1 MYRVS
6 NALIKKLAII
16 LNNTLHNT
24 QNLCTDHINLRC
36 MFHYNIILP
45 ICTYYSP
52 FSHFLLLFAGNIPE
66 KCFFGK
72 SLVIFLIFTGQVCV
86 SYPSSHRNT

>member
-16 LNNTLHNT
+16 FNNTLHNT
-24 QNLCTDHINLRC
+24 QYLCTDHINLRC

-66 KCFFGK
+66 KCFLWQIPCDFSYFYRP
-72 SLVIFLIFTGQVCV
+72 SLRFISFIT
-86 SYPSSHRNT
+86 